1 MRVRP
6 LHQPARYNPMLINSN
21 PASTRM
27 NIAAGLLATAQPA
40 RPINNPAV
48 A

>member
-1 MRVRP
+1 M
-6 LHQPARYNPMLINSN
+6 QINSN

-27 NIAAGLLATAQPA
+27 NRAAGLLASAQPA
-40 RPINNPAV
+40 RPINNPAL